1 MSEPVL
7 RVLTDP
13 PVDDLAIRQAFAAGD
28 PQALGQLAAPHLDA
42 LFTMC
47 LRLTQNRAVA
57 EDLAQET
64 LVRALRN
71 CSRYDPARAFR
82 PWLLT
87 IGLNLAR
94 DHLRA
99 VWWARMVSLEGL
111 LQPSTSDELIDEPT
125 TEAGLDAVKRDRRVR
140 AALATLPRKYREA
153 VTLFHLEDMSYAEM
167 SEITGVKVPAL
178 KQRVRRGCV
187 MLRDAVEQM
196 YPDLVAP
203 RS

>member
-1 MSEPVL
+1 MPEPAL

-13 PVDDLAIRQAFAAGD
+13 PDDLALRRAFAAGD
-28 PQALGQLAAPHLDA
+28 PEALGPLAAPHLNA
-42 LFTMC
+42 LYTLC
-47 LRLTQNRAVA
+47 LRLTQNSATA
-57 EDLAQET
+57 EDLAQES

-71 CSRYDPARAFR
+71 ASRYDPSRAFR

-87 IGLNLAR
+87 IGLNVAR

-99 VWWARMVSLEGL
+99 VWWSRVTSFEGL
-111 LQPSTSDELIDEPT
+111 LRTSAPEAWVEDPSAD
-125 TEAGLDAVKRDRRVR
+125 AALDDAQRDRRVR

-153 VTLFHLEDMSYAEM
+153 VSLFHLEDMTYAEM

-178 KQRVRRGCV
+178 KQRVRRGCL

-196 YPDLVAP
+196 YPDLRAP